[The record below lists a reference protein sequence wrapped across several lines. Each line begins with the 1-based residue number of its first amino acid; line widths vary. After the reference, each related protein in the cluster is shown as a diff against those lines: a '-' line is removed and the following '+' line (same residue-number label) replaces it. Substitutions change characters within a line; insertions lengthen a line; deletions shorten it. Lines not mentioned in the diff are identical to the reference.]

1 MRGVLKYTTINDTI
15 TDINNVITKK
25 YKIMDTPLN
34 KMKSEEMRMF
44 QVPALAVR
52 VSVCERS
59 NTARVS
65 VCVITARVSV
75 CEHSNTTRVV

>member
-15 TDINNVITKK
+15 TEINNVVTKK

-44 QVPALAVR
+44 QVSALA
-52 VSVCERS
+52 
-59 NTARVS
+59 
-65 VCVITARVSV
+65 ARVSV
-75 CEHSNTTRVV
+75 CEHSNTARV